1 MIKYFKYFLL
11 INLNTFFGTKEIF
24 YNLSEII
31 NVTPFHMQT
40 ILLVSSIV
48 MNIYTLYLKLQD
60 KTNIQIS

>member
-11 INLNTFFGTKEIF
+11 INLNKFFGTIENF

-31 NVTPFHMQT
+31 NVTTFHMQT

-48 MNIYTLYLKLQD
+48 MNIYSVSEITG
-60 KTNIQIS
+60 